1 MHTTRKSAAR
11 RTLARVAIAGVLTA
25 IPLTALAV
33 PASATP
39 AVPNVTEVRHG
50 DDCHRHRPWDHNSWD
65 DRRHDRWDDDWDNCE
80 RRRKPHDPFN
90 GFGHHRPPGLFFG
103 SS

>member
-1 MHTTRKSAAR
+1 MHTTRKSTAR

-39 AVPNVTEVRHG
+39 AVPGVTEVRHG
-50 DDCHRHRPWDHNSWD
+50 DDCRRLQPWEQGLFDDRHEPWDGYWD
-65 DRRHDRWDDDWDNCE
+65 RCE
-80 RRRKPHDPFN
+80 RRRKPHDPFS
-90 GFGHHRPPGLFFG
+90 GFGHHHRPSGMFG